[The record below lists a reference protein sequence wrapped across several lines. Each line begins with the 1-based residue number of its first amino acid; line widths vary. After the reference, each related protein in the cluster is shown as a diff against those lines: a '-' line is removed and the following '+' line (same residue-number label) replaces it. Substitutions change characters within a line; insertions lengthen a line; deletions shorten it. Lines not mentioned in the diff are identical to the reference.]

1 VGLGLWRVRHL
12 LEWLPRDG
20 PELGYVLALRKHLNL
35 LKSREGP
42 KRMPAIQGKP
52 LPGPLPVHVM
62 TGESH
67 WHLTCFCLYSLLEQ
81 SEAAVGITVHEDG
94 SLTNDQRGEMVR
106 ILPQAQFVS
115 PEQAEQTV
123 DRFLPNQHFPALRR
137 MRETLGLMRKLVD
150 VHAGKTEP
158 TLFID
163 SDVLFHRNP
172 EFVTSWFRTGQQP
185 VYILDYQDAYG
196 YPSEVLEAVYGRPM
210 PSRVNTGLTGIRS
223 SEIDWDKLEFWASR
237 LLASG
242 GVNHFSEQ
250 ALTAM
255 LMSDLG
261 GRPAPP
267 EDYNVSPERAEV
279 LHPKAVMH
287 HYVVPSRTWYYT
299 DAIPAFLARVVRRS

>member
-42 KRMPAIQGKP
+42 KRMPAIQGKTI
-52 LPGPLPVHVM
+52 PGPLPVHVM

-81 SEAAVGITVHEDG
+81 SAAIRVTVHEDG
-94 SLTNDQRGEMVR
+94 SLNNDQRSEMLR

-115 PEQAEQTV
+115 PEEAESIV
-123 DRFLPNQHFPALRR
+123 DQFLPSKHFPALRR
-137 MRETLGLMRKLVD
+137 MRATLGLMRKLVD
-150 VHAGKTEP
+150 VYAANTESA
-158 TLFID
+158 LFID
-163 SDVLFHRNP
+163 SDVLFYRSP
-172 EFVTSWFRTGQQP
+172 EFLTRWLQTGQQP
-185 VYILDYQDAYG
+185 VYMLDYQDAYG
-196 YPSEVLEAVYGRPM
+196 YSSEALQAVYGKPM

-223 SEIDWDKLEFWASR
+223 SEIEWEKLEFWASR
-237 LLASG
+237 LLAAG

-255 LMSDLG
+255 LMGDLN

-267 EDYNVSPERAEV
+267 EDYNVSPEREEV

-299 DAIPAFLARVVRRS
+299 DAIPAFLARVTRRR